1 MTTALIETRP
11 EGLYCPPGDFYI
23 DPWRGVDTAVITHAH
38 GDHARWGS
46 RLYHCTTTSE
56 ALIRIRLGKVN
67 VQPHPYGEPFEIN
80 GVKVSLHGAGHILGS
95 AQVRL
100 EYQGQVWVFT
110 GDYKRSPDPSCEPF
124 EVVPCDTLV
133 TEATFALPVYR
144 WPPGAQVAEQI
155 LSWWRGNQAEGRT
168 SVLLCYSLGKAQRI
182 LAELHRLTDQTV
194 HLHGAAV
201 KLVQAY
207 RDAGIEMCHTQAVSS
222 LEKNDKLPQGLVLAP
237 PSVADSAWMR
247 RFTKPSVAFASGWM
261 AIRGIR
267 KRRNYSQ
274 GFVIS
279 DHADW
284 DELIATI
291 MDTQTKRVL
300 CTHGRSQ
307 LLVRYLNENGIP
319 AAELSTGFDSEGG
332 E

>member
-1 MTTALIETRP
+1 MSTALIETRP

-46 RLYHCTTTSE
+46 KLYHCTASGE
-56 ALIRIRLGKVN
+56 SLIKIRLGDVN
-67 VQPHPYGEPFEIN
+67 TQPHPYGEPFEIN

-100 EYQGQVWVFT
+100 EYQGDVWVFT
-110 GDYKRSPDPSCEPF
+110 GDYKRAPDPSCEAF
-124 EVVPCDTLV
+124 EVVPCNTLV

-144 WPPGAQVAEQI
+144 WPPGSEVAAQVLA
-155 LSWWRGNQAEGRT
+155 WWQANAQAGRT

-182 LAELHRLTDQTV
+182 LAELKPLTDQTV

-207 RDAGIEMCHTQAVSS
+207 REAGIDMLPTQAVSE
-222 LEKNDKLPQGLVLAP
+222 LEKGDKLPGGLVLAP
-237 PSVADSAWMR
+237 PSVAESAWLR
-247 RFTKPSVAFASGWM
+247 RFTQPSVAFASGWM
-261 AIRGIR
+261 SIRGIR

-274 GFVIS
+274 GFVMS

-284 DELIATI
+284 DELVQTI
-291 MDTQTKRVL
+291 KDTGTQRVL

-307 LLVRYLNENGIP
+307 LLVRYLKERGIP

>member
-1 MTTALIETRP
+1 MTIPLIETRP

-23 DPWRGVDTAVITHAH
+23 DPWRGVKTAVITHAH

-46 RLYHCTTTSE
+46 HLYHCTETSE
-56 ALIRIRLGKVN
+56 ALIRIRLGQVTIEA
-67 VQPHPYGEPFEIN
+67 HPYGAPFEIN
-80 GVKVSLHGAGHILGS
+80 GVHVSFHGAGHILGS

-100 EYQGQVWVFT
+100 EYQGDVWVFT

-124 EVVPCDTLV
+124 EVVPCNTLV

-144 WPPGAQVAEQI
+144 WPAGPEVALQI
-155 LSWWRGNQAEGRT
+155 LAWWDNNRAAGKT

-182 LAELHRLTDQTV
+182 LAELHGLTNRTV

-207 RDAGIEMCHTQAVSS
+207 REAGIQMLPTEAVSA
-222 LEKNDKLPQGLVLAP
+222 LAKDDKLEHGLVLAP
-237 PSVADSAWMR
+237 PSVSDSAWMR
-247 RFTKPSVAFASGWM
+247 RFNQPEVAFASGWM

-267 KRRNYSQ
+267 KRRNYRH

-284 DELIATI
+284 DELIRTVHETG
-291 MDTQTKRVL
+291 TQRVL

-307 LLVRYLNENGIP
+307 LLVRYLNETGIP

>member
-1 MTTALIETRP
+1 MSIALIETRP

-23 DPWRGVDTAVITHAH
+23 DPWRGVHEAVITHAH

-46 RLYHCTTTSE
+46 KKYHCTASSE
-56 ALIRIRLGKVN
+56 ALIRIRLGDVN
-67 VQPHPYGEPFEIN
+67 IQPHPYGEPFDIN
-80 GVKVSLHGAGHILGS
+80 GVRVSLHGAGHILGS

-133 TEATFALPVYR
+133 TEATFALPIYR
-144 WPPGAQVAEQI
+144 WPPGYQVAQQVWD
-155 LSWWRGNQAEGRT
+155 WWQGNAAQKRT
-168 SVLLCYSLGKAQRI
+168 SVLLCYSLGKAQRL
-182 LAELHRLTDQTV
+182 LAELSAYTDQTV

-201 KLVQAY
+201 KLVEAY
-207 RDAGIEMCHTQAVSS
+207 RDAGIEMLPTYPVSD
-222 LEKNDKLPQGLVLAP
+222 LDKTDKIPTGLVLAP
-237 PSVADSAWMR
+237 PSVAESAWMR
-247 RFTKPSVAFASGWM
+247 RFTQPSVAFASGWM
-261 AIRGIR
+261 AVRGIR

-274 GFVIS
+274 GFVMS

-284 DELIATI
+284 DELIQTI
-291 MDTQTKRVL
+291 RDTGTRRVL

-307 LLVRYLNENGIP
+307 LLVRYLNEQGIQ
-319 AAELSTGFDSEGG
+319 AAELTTGFDSEGG

>member
-1 MTTALIETRP
+1 MSTALIETRP
-11 EGLYCPPGDFYI
+11 QGLYCPPGDFYI
-23 DPWRGVDTAVITHAH
+23 DPWRGVSCAVITHAH

-46 RLYHCTTTSE
+46 QLYHTSAAGE
-56 ALIRIRLGKVN
+56 PLIKIRLGEVN
-67 VQPHPYGEPFEIN
+67 TQTHEWGEPFEIN
-80 GVKVSLHGAGHILGS
+80 GVRVSLHPAGHILGS

-110 GDYKRSPDPSCEPF
+110 GDYKRAPDPSCEPF

-144 WPPGAQVAEQI
+144 WPPGDLVADQI
-155 LSWWRGNQAEGRT
+155 LGWWQDNASQQRT

-182 LAELHRLTDQTV
+182 LAHLSSLTDQKV
-194 HLHGAAV
+194 YLHGAAV

-207 RDAGIEMCHTQAVSS
+207 REAGIEMLPTQAVSEVNKGD
-222 LEKNDKLPQGLVLAP
+222 LLPQGLVLAP
-237 PSVADSAWMR
+237 PSVAESAWLR
-247 RFTKPSVAFASGWM
+247 RFRNPSVAFASGWM
-261 AIRGIR
+261 SVRGIR

-274 GFVIS
+274 GFVMS

-291 MDTQTKRVL
+291 QDTGAQRVL

-307 LLVRYLNENGIP
+307 LLVRYLNENGIQ
-319 AAELSTGFDSEGG
+319 AAELATGFDSEGG